1 MSIINWL
8 EDIKKRTNNKQLIN
22 SRSNCV
28 NISFFDT
35 FYAIFR
41 HQSLVRL
48 GMKWLIDL
56 LFKKKEINSD
66 KKLIVQKILLKKYL
80 IKN

>member
-35 FYAIFR
+35 FYAIFS
-41 HQSLVRL
+41 QLNLVL
-48 GMKWLIDL
+48 LAMKWLIKII
-56 LFKKKEINSD
+56 FKKKIIKLD
-66 KKLIVQKILLKKYL
+66 KTAIVQKILLKKYFL
-80 IKN
+80 R

>member
-35 FYAIFR
+35 FYAIFS
-41 HQSLVRL
+41 HQSLVR
-48 GMKWLIDL
+48 
-56 LFKKKEINSD
+56 
-66 KKLIVQKILLKKYL
+66 
-80 IKN
+80 

>member
-8 EDIKKRTNNKQLIN
+8 EDIKKRANNKLLIN

-35 FYAIFR
+35 FYAIFS

-56 LFKKKEINSD
+56 LFKKKEIKSE
-66 KKLIVQKILLKKYL
+66 KLIVQKILLKKYL